1 MQDMQHQHLG
11 TTGAGA
17 ISFFSAKFSHTL
29 IGKEL
34 ARNQKEMAY
43 QKPPNISTAP
53 QRQSS
58 RQQPAA
64 AAALPLPTRC

>member
-17 ISFFSAKFSHTL
+17 ISFFSFSHTL

-34 ARNQKEMAY
+34 ARNQKEKAY
-43 QKPPNISTAP
+43 QKPHNISTAP

-58 RQQPAA
+58 R
-64 AAALPLPTRC
+64 